1 MAYNKTTW
9 KTGDVI
15 TADKLNNIED
25 GISTESTLSTTPGVT
40 YETLTTPTA
49 GVWYKSP
56 GDGLI
61 SVTFSPGTSNQFCQL
76 AISNINTGS
85 LDNSRQYD
93 SSAFSQG
100 ANNNV
105 TLTLP
110 ISKDHYYGCNWN
122 YSNGVMR
129 IVFTPFVKN

>member
-1 MAYNKTTW
+1 MTYNKTTW
-9 KTGDVI
+9 QTGDVI

-25 GISTESTLSTTPGVT
+25 GIYNETNLFTVPGVT
-40 YETLTTPTA
+40 YETLITPTA
-49 GVWYKSP
+49 GVWYSSP

-61 SVTFSPGTSNQFCQL
+61 SVTFSPNAPNQFCQL

-85 LDNSRQYD
+85 LDDSRQYD

-105 TLTLP
+105 TITLP

-122 YSNGVMR
+122 YGKGVMR
-129 IVFTPFVKN
+129 IVFSPFIKN